1 MSRAARIPHDDA
13 PASYVDRIRHHIE
26 RDEVGAARRLV
37 AEALRDDVNEPG
49 LKQWAEVLAPAKIL
63 GSHPAT
69 GTDIRLDI
77 RWFDEHR
84 HEYKGQWVA
93 VARGELLAH
102 AESYEDL
109 RAKLAASAPTEHPL
123 VHFIQ

>member
-1 MSRAARIPHDDA
+1 MPQAARIPQDHA
-13 PASYVDRIRHHIE
+13 HSSYVERIRHHLE
-26 RDEVGAARRLV
+26 KDEVGAARRLV
-37 AEALRDDVNEPG
+37 AEALREGVDEPG

-63 GSHPAT
+63 GLHPAT
-69 GTDIRLDI
+69 GTDLRVDI

-102 AESYEDL
+102 AESYEEL
-109 RAKLAASAPTEHPL
+109 RARLAARAPGEHPL